1 MLCGNVINTTKHMT
15 DILTITLNPAL
26 DVLTTIDKVSDT
38 HKMRCGEVIKHPG
51 GGGVNVARV
60 LHRLGA
66 NCVALYLAGGVTGER
81 HHKLMNAE
89 KVRCHVLPIAE
100 ETRESFSVHESSSGN
115 DFRFV
120 LPGPQVSE
128 AEYEA
133 CFDYVA
139 QHMPKQFLVISGGLA
154 PGVPEHFYA
163 RLAALAKQHG
173 VRVVLDANGPALA
186 EALKVGVYLFKPSLR
201 ELRELTGQALPD
213 EASQMAAAQHLIHSG
228 QAEIVAISL
237 GADGA
242 MVISANEHW
251 CAHSLKVSVRTT
263 IGAGDSFVAA
273 MLWALSRDESL
284 RKAFQSGMASGA
296 AALLQ
301 PGTSLS
307 DAAEIARLLPSV
319 VLSPHLQSNH

>member
-1 MLCGNVINTTKHMT
+1 MT
-15 DILTITLNPAL
+15 DILTLTLNPAL
-26 DVLTTIDKVSDT
+26 DVLTSIDTVSDT
-38 HKMRCGEVIKHPG
+38 HKMRCGPTRKHPG

-81 HHKLMNAE
+81 HHKLMSAE
-89 KVRCHVLPIAE
+89 KVRCHVMPIAE
-100 ETRESFSVHESSSGN
+100 ETRESFSVHETSSGN

-120 LPGPQVSE
+120 LPGPNVSA

-154 PGVPEHFYA
+154 PGVPDNFYA

-173 VRVVLDANGPALA
+173 VRVVLDANGPALT
-186 EALKVGVYLFKPSLR
+186 EALKVGIYLFKPSLR
-201 ELRELTGQALPD
+201 ELRDLTGQALPD
-213 EASQMAAAQHLIHSG
+213 EASQAAAAQQLVQSG
-228 QAEIVAISL
+228 QADIVAVSL

-242 MVISANEHW
+242 LVVSATEHW
-251 CAHSLKVSVRTT
+251 RARSIKVDVQTT
-263 IGAGDSFVAA
+263 IGAGDSFVAG
-273 MLWALSRDESL
+273 MVWSL
-284 RKAFQSGMASGA
+284 ARGDRLVKAFQYGMASGA
-296 AALLQ
+296 AALLA

-307 DAAEIARLLPSV
+307 QAADVHYLLPQV
-319 VLSPHLQSNH
+319 VVEAI

>member
-1 MLCGNVINTTKHMT
+1 MT

-38 HKMRCGEVIKHPG
+38 HKMRCGSVLKHPG

-66 NCVALYLAGGVTGER
+66 NCVAVYLAGGVTGER

-89 KVRCHVLPIAE
+89 KVRGHVIPITE
-100 ETRESFSVHESSSGN
+100 ETRESFSVHETSSGN

-120 LPGPQVSE
+120 LPGPNVS
-128 AEYEA
+128 ATEYEA

-139 QHMPKQFLVISGGLA
+139 QHMPKKFLVISGGLA
-154 PGVPEHFYA
+154 PGVPDNFYA

-173 VRVVLDANGPALA
+173 VRVVLDANGPALTQ
-186 EALKVGVYLFKPSLR
+186 ALKVGVYLFKPSLR
-201 ELRELTGQALPD
+201 ELRDLTGQALPD
-213 EASQMAAAQHLIHSG
+213 EDAQAAAAQQLIQSG
-228 QAEIVAISL
+228 HAEIVAVSL

-242 MVISANEHW
+242 LVFSANQRW
-251 CAHSLKVSVRTT
+251 RARSIKVDVQTT
-263 IGAGDSFVAA
+263 IGAGDSFVAG
-273 MLWALSRDESL
+273 MVWSL
-284 RKAFQSGMASGA
+284 GRGDSLVKAFQYGMASGA
-296 AALLQ
+296 AALLA

-307 DAAEIARLLPSV
+307 QAADVHYLLPQV
-319 VLSPHLQSNH
+319 VVQAA

>member
-1 MLCGNVINTTKHMT
+1 VIEEGGEAMT

-26 DVLTTIDKVSDT
+26 DVLTSIDKVCDT
-38 HKMRCGEVIKHPG
+38 HKMRCGAVIKHPG

-66 NCVALYLAGGVTGER
+66 NCMALYVAGGVTGER

-89 KVRCHVLPIAE
+89 KVRCHVIPIAE
-100 ETRESFSVHESSSGN
+100 ETRESFTAHETTSGN

-120 LPGPQVSE
+120 LPGPNVS
-128 AEYEA
+128 ATEYEA

-139 QHMPKQFLVISGGLA
+139 QHMPKNFLVISGGLA
-154 PGVPEHFYA
+154 PGVPDNFYA
-163 RLAALAKQHG
+163 RLTTLAKQHG

-201 ELRELTGQALPD
+201 ELRDLTGQALPD
-213 EASQMAAAQHLIHSG
+213 QETQVAAAQQLIQTG
-228 QAEIVAISL
+228 QAEVVAVSL

-242 MVISANEHW
+242 MVVSADQFW
-251 CAHSLKVSVRTT
+251 QARALKVDVQTT
-263 IGAGDSFVAA
+263 IGAGDSFVGA
-273 MLWALSRDESL
+273 MVWSL
-284 RKAFQSGMASGA
+284 GRGDSLLKSFQYGMASGS
-296 AALLQ
+296 AALLA

-307 DAAEIARLLPSV
+307 TADKINQLVINISI
-319 VLSPHLQSNH
+319 N

>member
-1 MLCGNVINTTKHMT
+1 MT

-38 HKMRCGEVIKHPG
+38 HKMRCGAVIKHPG

-89 KVRCHVLPIAE
+89 KVRCHVMPIAE
-100 ETRESFSVHESSSGN
+100 ETRESFSVHETSSGN

-120 LPGPQVSE
+120 LPGPNVS
-128 AEYEA
+128 ATEYEA

-139 QHMPKQFLVISGGLA
+139 QHMPKKFLVISGGLA
-154 PGVPEHFYA
+154 PGVPDNFYA
-163 RLAALAKQHG
+163 RLTALAKQHG

-201 ELRELTGQALPD
+201 ELRDLTGQDLPD
-213 EASQMAAAQHLIHSG
+213 QESQVAAAQQLIQSG
-228 QAEIVAISL
+228 QAEVVAVSL
-237 GADGA
+237 GVDGA
-242 MVISANEHW
+242 LVVSATEYWH
-251 CAHSLKVSVRTT
+251 ARSIPVDVQTT
-263 IGAGDSFVAA
+263 IGAGDSFVAG
-273 MLWALSRDESL
+273 MVWALSREDSL
-284 RKAFQSGMASGA
+284 LKAFQFGMASGA
-296 AALLQ
+296 AALLS
-301 PGTSLS
+301 PGTSLCQ
-307 DAAEIARLLPSV
+307 AADVHGFLPRITVNS
-319 VLSPHLQSNH
+319 